1 MDSDDNYGIDTND
14 EIMQQLEE
22 DTLVVYTMTMVACN
36 TLNLFNLNEL
46 EEGGQSIVD
55 PMWELQTC
63 STACARCMHCSKGL
77 TNFKVH
83 EFDELVSFLYPTIRD
98 NGRSMGVE
106 TTMSGMPMKLKP
118 EQCLFNF
125 IMYLKHT
132 NVNSYEFFQ

>member
-55 PMWELQTC
+55 PMWSYKHVQLHARG
-63 STACARCMHCSKGL
+63 ACIVQR
-77 TNFKVH
+77 V
-83 EFDELVSFLYPTIRD
+83 
-98 NGRSMGVE
+98 
-106 TTMSGMPMKLKP
+106 
-118 EQCLFNF
+118 
-125 IMYLKHT
+125 
-132 NVNSYEFFQ
+132 